1 MGHARAFGIKLA
13 RLPRSFP
20 RQSFQM
26 PPKRDTCAKPQPKGK
41 AKAKAKAKT
50 APKPAPK
57 PAAKSN
63 AKGQPPARGKSQ
75 QREVGMAPSRA
86 VDAEDTWH
94 EKNIRVG
101 MGRFCLLVSQVLR
114 EAFIQREAQLESA
127 LQKAQHLESRAEAER
142 RKAEE
147 AQKRAAVAEACVKEL
162 RERAA
167 RAEAL
172 QLEVAQAQARA
183 AHAEAK
189 AEVLSEI
196 QENFQRNIPEM
207 VRSIA
212 STVLECTGRRGHKR
226 LAGTPGFR
234 GVRTKL
240 EIEDSCE
247 PPAPDDLP
255 LVATEREDH
264 PDKAAEELMKF
275 YGQAGTEEIPSSAEA
290 SRSDAPENSRS
301 KASRI
306 TYGVA
311 DALKRAVRR

>member
-86 VDAEDTWH
+86 VDAE
-94 EKNIRVG
+94 
-101 MGRFCLLVSQVLR
+101 VLR